1 MNQSPE
7 SSSDYGYDLPVPM
20 VILLAIPATII
31 ILMTVFGNL
40 LVLCFKARV
49 GRSNT
54 TLLVWNLGLT
64 DFLVGIIVLPLG
76 AIHLLHRKWIFGRAM
91 CRIWVAADVTFCT
104 CSVVTICTISIDR
117 YLAVTRPLKYK
128 SVITKFKVVLAI
140 IIIWLFS
147 STILLATVRWD
158 AWEWENMAELTCFA
172 GHEIRYLA
180 HSVVFAFFLPAT
192 VTLTLYWRIYRLAR
206 NRQRA
211 LDRGF
216 LMILGHNMNFLT
228 NTLSQ
233 STALRVHF
241 GKNNGM
247 VEHQRRVLRTHE
259 RIAKTLGVVSCSFL
273 FCWLP
278 FFTIYLANF
287 KCHGC
292 LPTVA
297 IDLASWLGYCNSMLN
312 PIIYSFTVKEF
323 KRSALRA
330 ILPVWKILY
339 GCCPNLLSKPP
350 DKRVLR
356 MTRNLAGKT
365 NRKNPDRMG
374 PKTGRTSNAYKASRE
389 GIKRRSTTP
398 VPHNASKHNA
408 LTRIQASERRR
419 RVPLDLMLEDRRIFD
434 SDDEEFVH
442 YSLTNSLAKS
452 NSALKTATIEQN
464 NNKSAECVAPNNSSS
479 RSTET
484 LSSSTNDLIR
494 MPCRYSLK
502 RHSSP
507 ATIMRR
513 TSTISNFIA
522 AKRRKMERQKLEKQN
537 PNTAHNSVRQKSTS
551 IAQKAA
557 QARAWLLS
565 NKFRSTDRTENRD
578 ENKENDVRC
587 QSEELEKEFTANI
600 RGMAFE
606 RKPTTQSTDVQLA
619 KQIRQEKSG
628 TNSTMLIKKTKNSN
642 GPVSTSDS
650 RNVKIHECK
659 SQNNEKCQWKPN
671 MKQSSTQCS
680 LRVYCTTNVT
690 DL

>member
-1 MNQSPE
+1 MNQS
-7 SSSDYGYDLPVPM
+7 SAGSSDYGYDLPVPM
-20 VILLAIPATII
+20 VVLLAIPATII

-140 IIIWLFS
+140 ILIWLFS

-158 AWEWENMAELTCFA
+158 AWEWENMAE
-172 GHEIRYLA
+172 
-180 HSVVFAFFLPAT
+180 
-192 VTLTLYWRIYRLAR
+192 
-206 NRQRA
+206 
-211 LDRGF
+211 
-216 LMILGHNMNFLT
+216 
-228 NTLSQ
+228 
-233 STALRVHF
+233 TALRVHF

-330 ILPVWKILY
+330 ILPVWKIFY
-339 GCCPNLLSKPP
+339 GCCPNLLAKPP

-365 NRKNPDRMG
+365 NRKHPDRMA
-374 PKTGRTSNAYKASRE
+374 PKTGRTSNVCKASRE

-442 YSLTNSLAKS
+442 YSLTSSLAKS

-464 NNKSAECVAPNNSSS
+464 NNKTAECTAPNNSSS

-484 LSSSTNDLIR
+484 LSSSTDDLIR

-557 QARAWLLS
+557 QARAWFLS
-565 NKFRSTDRTENRD
+565 NRFRSTDRS
-578 ENKENDVRC
+578 ENKENDTRC
-587 QSEELEKEFTANI
+587 QTEEFEKESTANI
-600 RGMAFE
+600 RGMTFE
-606 RKPTTQSTDVQLA
+606 RKPSNQSTDVHLT
-619 KQIRQEKSG
+619 KEIRHEKSG
-628 TNSTMLIKKTKNSN
+628 TNSTMLIKKTKNAN
-642 GPVSTSDS
+642 GPASTSDS
-650 RNVKIHECK
+650 RSVKIHECK
-659 SQNNEKCQWKPN
+659 SQNKEKCQWKPN